1 MLRSAVVAVLLFS
14 SATAAARSGSG
25 IELGPEREPEVVGG
39 TLVSQGSWRD
49 AAAVYFGPRNQG
61 PSCTGVLVAP
71 NVVLTAGHCLGGITE
86 VLLGATSWVE
96 PDGEF
101 ISVQASYGHPT
112 LDIAA
117 LVLAQ
122 DATVPPRVIAAGCAT
137 QRFLA
142 NGADVAIV
150 GYGAIDS
157 NASQLSS
164 GLREA
169 FSTVVDF
176 DCSFRSGCRSP
187 GKELGAGG
195 NGIDSCNGDSGGPLY
210 LLTEHYD
217 YLVGTTSRAFS
228 DATVP
233 CSQGGI
239 YVRPDAA
246 IDWIEEVTGATIPRA
261 TCNTPP
267 DPSAETLYTLGGK
280 LGSTKISPN
289 DVDADNTHR
298 YLMVRAPMFG
308 EGGTDEEGK
317 AYYRSFDEGYE
328 GTDSFEVEVIDDG
341 VPALSSRLTIQVQVA
356 QDVGCGCR
364 ATTIRGQDGLWLL
377 VALLAVRRRRRGR

>member
-1 MLRSAVVAVLLFS
+1 MLGGAIAFVLLVS
-14 SATAAARSGSG
+14 SAAAGAAPVGS
-25 IELGPEREPEVVGG
+25 LGQTPADPEVVGG
-39 TLVSQGSWRD
+39 TQVSVGSWRD
-49 AAAVYFGPRNQG
+49 AAAVYFGARSQG

-71 NVVLTAGHCLGGITE
+71 NVVLTARHCLGGITE

-96 PDGEF
+96 ADGEF
-101 ISVQASYGHPT
+101 IAVEATYAHPS

-122 DATVPPRVIAAGCAT
+122 SSTITPRVIAAGCVT
-137 QRFLA
+137 ERFLA
-142 NGADVAIV
+142 NGSDVAIV
-150 GYGAIDS
+150 GYGAIDQ

-176 DCSFRSGCRSP
+176 DCSFRAGCQSP

-195 NGIDSCNGDSGGPLY
+195 NGVDSCNGDSGGPLY
-210 LLTEHYD
+210 LVTEYYD

-239 YVRPDAA
+239 YVRPEAA
-246 IDWIEEVTGATIPRA
+246 IDWIEEVTGAAIPRA

-267 DPSAETLYTLGGK
+267 DPSADTLYTLGGK

-289 DVDADNTHR
+289 DVDETDSHQ
-298 YLMVRAPMFG
+298 YVMVRAPMFG
-308 EGGTDEEGK
+308 EGGTDESGK
-317 AYYRSFDEGYE
+317 AYYRSFDKAYE
-328 GTDSFEVEVIDDG
+328 GTDTFEVEVIDNG
-341 VPALSSRLTIQVQVA
+341 VPSLRARVTIEVQVA
-356 QDVGCGCR
+356 QDAGCGCR
-364 ATTIRGQDGLWLL
+364 ASTVPPRSAVWLL
-377 VALLAVRRRRRGR
+377 VALIAFRRRRRRP